1 LVQVLRGITS
11 MVWLIVLIILILTI
25 GIISSFYRKRL
36 YKEVDRLESWKIQIM
51 NKPLVNEISKL
62 KELSASKQ
70 TELSVEQWKNQ
81 WEDIVNKQF
90 PEVEELLFDIEEAID
105 RYQFRKAQQLINE
118 NSNKIAS
125 IEDVMNRATSEIET
139 LINSGEQNVIEEQEV
154 SALLTE
160 VKNELMK
167 NHESYGTA
175 ILYIETEFA
184 NIKEKFQQFNVMS
197 EEGLII
203 EARQT
208 LTEVKTQLLNLK
220 RKMELAPE
228 VNEQIQKNI
237 PNELRSL
244 KEGFEQMLNEGFY
257 LQHTSVESDLALYHA
272 GIKKIKKHLASADID
287 QALES
292 VNELQEKIDGS
303 YEVLE
308 AEAKAKHY
316 VTTGLKGVQQLLEEA
331 SEKLVALKVDTE
343 SVKRSYH
350 IDIDDLHTSIKLE
363 EEFTELMKRLE
374 KLSEHVNENDKG
386 FTVLYN
392 EMQEIKE
399 RALELKQSQSAFQ
412 EMLHTLRKDE
422 IYAKETLAKI
432 RKKLVQSNRLIERSN
447 IPGIPESYLND
458 MEYTEE
464 KIMEVYEQ
472 LNKSPLQMSVINQ
485 LLIEAVTQVEKS
497 YDKTE
502 LLIKHAELTEKY
514 IQYANR
520 FRSRNEEIAI
530 KLQDAENEFRAY
542 NYSEAYMIAK
552 EVLEVVNPDIIDQF
566 ENIKQV
572 DL

>member
-1 LVQVLRGITS
+1 
-11 MVWLIVLIILILTI
+11 MVWLIVLIILILAI

-36 YKEVDRLESWKIQIM
+36 YKEVDRLEAWKIQLM
-51 NKPLVNEISKL
+51 NRPLVNEIAKL

-70 TELSVEQWKNQ
+70 TEMSVEQWKSQ
-81 WEDIVNKQF
+81 WEDIVNIQF
-90 PEVEELLFDIEEAID
+90 PEAEELLFDIEEAID
-105 RYQFRKAQQLINE
+105 RYQFRKAQQLINK
-118 NSNKIAS
+118 NNKKLAS
-125 IEDVMNRATSEIET
+125 IEEVMNDITTEIDT

-160 VKNELMK
+160 VKNEIMT
-167 NHESYGTA
+167 NHETFGTA
-175 ILYIETEFA
+175 ILYFETELA
-184 NIKEKFQQFNVMS
+184 NIKEKFQQFTVMS

-203 EARQT
+203 EARQK

-220 RKMELAPE
+220 RKMELAPN

-244 KEGFEQMLNEGFY
+244 KEGFEQMLKEGFY
-257 LQHTSVESDLALYHA
+257 LQHTSVENDLALYHA

-287 QALES
+287 QAIES
-292 VNELQEKIDGS
+292 IKDLQEKIDAS

-308 AEAKAKHY
+308 DEAKAKHY
-316 VTTGLKGVQQLLEEA
+316 VTNGLNDVKQLLADA
-331 SEKLVALKVDTE
+331 SEKLSALKMDTE

-350 IDIDDLHTSIKLE
+350 IDIDDLHASVKLE
-363 EEFTELMKRLE
+363 EEFTELMNRLE
-374 KLSEHVNENDKG
+374 KLSHHVNENDKG
-386 FTVLYN
+386 FTDLYR
-392 EMQEIKE
+392 EMQDIKE
-399 RALELKQSQSAFQ
+399 RALELNQSQSAFQ

-432 RKKLVQSNRLIERSN
+432 RKKLIKSNRLIERSN

-485 LLIEAVTQVEKS
+485 LLVEAVTQVEKS

-502 LLIKHAELTEKY
+502 LLIKHAQLTEKY

-520 FRSRNEEIAI
+520 FRSRNEKIAL
-530 KLQDAENEFRAY
+530 KLEEAENEFRSY
-542 NYSEAYMIAK
+542 NYGEAYLIAK
-552 EVLEVVNPDIIDQF
+552 EVLENVKPEIIEQI
-566 ENIKQV
+566 ENNTMLAQTH
-572 DL
+572 